1 MWRQRCRWWRGE
13 GSDVEEGAAA
23 WRRGLG
29 GNVREEARVFYVVFF
44 ILITLS
50 DL

>member
-1 MWRQRCRWWRGE
+1 M
-13 GSDVEEGAAA
+13 EEGAAA
-23 WRRGLG
+23 CWRGLG

-44 ILITLS
+44 ILTTLF